1 MRLPRQLA
9 ASPAMYSV
17 PMSRSVPAKASAA
30 NRLWRRC
37 FSVTRAGA
45 SQLAGLDPSK
55 LVITKTRTP
64 QEPTAPNDLVF
75 GKTFTGQRL
84 PFL

>member
-9 ASPAMYSV
+9 ASPAMYGL
-17 PMSRSVPAKASAA
+17 PMSRTLPVKTSAT
-30 NRLWRRC
+30 NSIWRRC

-55 LVITKTRTP
+55 LTITKTSTP
-64 QEPTAPNDLVF
+64 QEPAAPKDLVF
-75 GKTFTGQRL
+75 GKTFTG
-84 PFL
+84 